1 MSLLKLPRE
10 IRDQIY
16 RDVLCS
22 PRGVWV
28 ICDSISNDQSRF
40 KEEGEGESDGSLS
53 RLLLFVNRQIFAEC
67 YGVFYKFNQFT
78 LDVSPK
84 LGIRFLQIL
93 HPTMRL
99 FITDLGF
106 TSKSTPYDK
115 LSTSGDWDPIFA
127 LIGQEMRV
135 SSVTIQVPDY
145 AEHVID
151 ETKPSEPHL
160 NVQTYDWV
168 PVIGLRI
175 LLLDGKI
182 QKLRLGYHATY
193 LRPRSSGSRT
203 IGSDGF
209 EDFFVVNVLRCPWPR
224 LDRDYTFEELD
235 TSEFLQLEELSQR
248 LRSLDAPR
256 FFQRRKLNRVKF
268 VVTREDNLASDIGI
282 VLVLTRPP
290 LADNKT

>member
-1 MSLLKLPRE
+1 M
-10 IRDQIY
+10 
-16 RDVLCS
+16 
-22 PRGVWV
+22 
-28 ICDSISNDQSRF
+28 
-40 KEEGEGESDGSLS
+40 
-53 RLLLFVNRQIFAEC
+53 
-67 YGVFYKFNQFT
+67 
-78 LDVSPK
+78 SPK

-93 HPTMRL
+93 PPTMRL

-106 TSKSTPYDK
+106 TSKSTHYDT
-115 LSTSGDWDPIFA
+115 LSTTGDWDPIFA

-203 IGSDGF
+203 IGTDDF
-209 EDFFVVNVLRCPWPR
+209 EDFFAINVLRCPWLR
-224 LDRDYTFEELD
+224 SDREYTFQEFIE
-235 TSEFLQLEELSQR
+235 SEYVQLEELSLR
-248 LRSLDAPR
+248 LPFLDAPK
-256 FFQRRKLNRVKF
+256 FFQERTINEVNF
-268 VVTREDNLASDIGI
+268 VVTREDDLASDIGT

-290 LADNKT
+290 LADNQP